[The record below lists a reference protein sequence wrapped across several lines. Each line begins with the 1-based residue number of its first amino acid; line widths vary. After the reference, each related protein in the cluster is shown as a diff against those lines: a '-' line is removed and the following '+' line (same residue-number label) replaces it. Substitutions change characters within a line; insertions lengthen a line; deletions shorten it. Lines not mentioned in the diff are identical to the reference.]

1 MFKSTKAKILPCK
14 IHDSSSKILMPKK
27 RKNIRTNNKNN
38 LKKLTIKT
46 EANNIQNK
54 NS

>member
-1 MFKSTKAKILPCK
+1 MFKSMKAKILLCK
-14 IHDSSSKILMPKK
+14 IHDSSSKILMSKK
-27 RKNIRTNNKNN
+27 SKNIHTNNKNN
-38 LKKLTIKT
+38 LKKSIIKT